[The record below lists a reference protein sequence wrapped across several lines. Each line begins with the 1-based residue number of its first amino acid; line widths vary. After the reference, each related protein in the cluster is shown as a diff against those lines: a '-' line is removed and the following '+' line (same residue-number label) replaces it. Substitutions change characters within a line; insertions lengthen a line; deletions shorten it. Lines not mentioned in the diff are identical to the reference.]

1 MRAGSLSDVST
12 VTHTASRWSA
22 STHCASAVVLPYPAG
37 ATSTTSGCADVKDSR
52 SSSLE
57 RRTSPGRWIGADSLG
72 PAAATVTKGR
82 APHTSEELWRASPVP
97 SGQGLPLGGASGT
110 LPVVRAVRRLPVNS
124 PGVRQARFRGI
135 VVGHPRGRGR
145 APLLARSVSFGPHN
159 ASETQVRRPRV

>member
-57 RRTSPGRWIGADSLG
+57 RRTRPGRWIGADSLG
-72 PAAATVTKGR
+72 PTAATVTKGR
-82 APHTSEELWRASPVP
+82 APQTSEEPRRASPPYRPATDSLSVAPPEPFP
-97 SGQGLPLGGASGT
+97 SSAPY
-110 LPVVRAVRRLPVNS
+110 
-124 PGVRQARFRGI
+124 
-135 VVGHPRGRGR
+135 VGFH
-145 APLLARSVSFGPHN
+145 
-159 ASETQVRRPRV
+159 